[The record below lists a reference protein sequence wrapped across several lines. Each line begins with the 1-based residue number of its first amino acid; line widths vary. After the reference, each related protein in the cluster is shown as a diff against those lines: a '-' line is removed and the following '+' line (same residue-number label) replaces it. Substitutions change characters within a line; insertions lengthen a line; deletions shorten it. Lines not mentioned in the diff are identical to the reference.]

1 MLLEKKEKFTFI
13 SSETISPKEF
23 YTFFLNE
30 EKKLEKEHIVLKISN
45 LNSIST
51 EEFSVFLKISESK
64 KKSST
69 SFILLNSE
77 IDVDSFPEGVN
88 IVPTLQEAEDVIE
101 MEAMERELGF

>member
-23 YTFFLNE
+23 YTFFLN